1 MTEGRRNMKNTYTA
15 PEIEVISADEMSV
28 LAVSIGDV
36 DVNVG
41 DGFF

>member
-1 MTEGRRNMKNTYTA
+1 MKTYEA
-15 PEIEVISADEMSV
+15 PEIKLIAVEDTNL

-41 DGFF
+41 EGFF

>member
-1 MTEGRRNMKNTYTA
+1 MKNYVT
-15 PEIEVISADEMSV
+15 PEIEVIKADALQV
-28 LAVSIGDV
+28 LEISIGDV

>member
-1 MTEGRRNMKNTYTA
+1 MKNYVT
-15 PEIEVISADEMSV
+15 PEIEVIKADALQV
-28 LAVSIGDV
+28 LDISIGDV

>member
-1 MTEGRRNMKNTYTA
+1 MKNNYTA
-15 PEIEVISADEMSV
+15 PEVEVISADALQV
-28 LAVSIGDV
+28 LTVSIGDV

>member
-1 MTEGRRNMKNTYTA
+1 MKNIYVS
-15 PEIEVISADEMSV
+15 PEVEVISVDAVNV
-28 LAVSIGDV
+28 LDISIGDV

>member
-1 MTEGRRNMKNTYTA
+1 MKNYVT
-15 PEIEVISADEMSV
+15 PEIEVIKADATNV
-28 LAVSIGDV
+28 LGISIGDV

>member
-1 MTEGRRNMKNTYTA
+1 MKTYEA
-15 PEIEVISADEMSV
+15 PEIKLISAEDSNL
-28 LAVSIGDV
+28 LAISIGDV

>member
-1 MTEGRRNMKNTYTA
+1 MKNYVA
-15 PEIEVISADEMSV
+15 PEAEVIAIDAISV
-28 LAVSIGDV
+28 IDISIGDV

>member
-1 MTEGRRNMKNTYTA
+1 MKNYVA
-15 PEIEVISADEMSV
+15 PEIEVIKADALDV
-28 LAVSIGDV
+28 LAISIGDV

>member
-1 MTEGRRNMKNTYTA
+1 MKNNYIA
-15 PEIEVISADEMSV
+15 PEVEVISADALQV
-28 LAVSIGDV
+28 LDISIGDV

>member
-1 MTEGRRNMKNTYTA
+1 MKTYIA
-15 PEIEVISADEMSV
+15 PELEVIKAEELAV
-28 LAVSIGDV
+28 LAISIGDV

>member
-1 MTEGRRNMKNTYTA
+1 MKNYIA
-15 PEIEVISADEMSV
+15 HEIEVIKADAPQV
-28 LAVSIGDV
+28 LTISIGDV

>member
-1 MTEGRRNMKNTYTA
+1 MKNFVS
-15 PEIEVISADEMSV
+15 PEIEVIKSDALEV
-28 LAVSIGDV
+28 LGVSIGDV